1 MSFGALQGGI
11 YQDNQMPSLS
21 DRAGIDAL
29 PQDYVLYDP
38 IAESINATPDNYPM
52 DEVITE
58 PSWSMFEKIK
68 ELGVGTFGVVYLVK
82 CLQNSVTPGNPSL
95 ESTQVTIQ
103 SAVKG
108 SNVKKNGGSFIGAG
122 SGTVPGVTTRAMQK

>member
-1 MSFGALQGGI
+1 
-11 YQDNQMPSLS
+11 MPSLS

-82 CLQNSVTPGNPSL
+82 CL
-95 ESTQVTIQ
+95 
-103 SAVKG
+103 
-108 SNVKKNGGSFIGAG
+108 
-122 SGTVPGVTTRAMQK
+122 